1 VDAPWV
7 PWLWVGI
14 GVVYLALAYLAAAVW
29 AAPAWT
35 TALVVLIALVF
46 FAGAALFWHAS
57 ARGKFLVWRGL
68 LADLPA
74 PAQVLD
80 LGCGRGAVSIMTA
93 QAFPD
98 ARIVGVDLWRSVDQ
112 SGNSPAAAEANAL
125 ENGVAD
131 RIRFVTGDM
140 TSLPDFEHMF
150 DLATASLSIH
160 NIRTADARAKAIDE
174 AWRVL
179 SPGGH
184 LVIVDISKVD
194 EYVARL
200 RTLGATDLFIRD
212 GGWGLWWTGP
222 WMATRILV
230 AAKAA

>member
-1 VDAPWV
+1 MDAPWV

-14 GVVYLALAYLAAAVW
+14 GVVYLVLSSFAASVW
-29 AAPAWT
+29 AAPVWT
-35 TALVVLIALVF
+35 TALVFVISLVF

-68 LADLPA
+68 LAVLPA
-74 PAQVLD
+74 PAQALD

-112 SGNSPAAAEANAL
+112 SGNSPAAAEANAV

-131 RIRFVTGDM
+131 RIRFVTGGM
-140 TSLPDFEHMF
+140 TTLPDLEHAF
-150 DLATASLSIH
+150 DLVTASLSIH
-160 NIRTADARAKAIDE
+160 NIHSADGRATAIDE

-179 SPGGH
+179 SPGGR

-194 EYVARL
+194 EYAARL
-200 RTLGATDLFIRD
+200 GALGATELSVRD